1 MSKILQLNAQVRG
14 LKGRKVNQLRQKGV
28 IPSVVYGSGVK
39 DSVNLSIDYKE
50 FERIYSQGGEN
61 TLVGLRV
68 DENQAYNVLIHAVD
82 KDPVSDKYIHAD
94 FYAVNMSEKIQTM
107 IPLKFEGV
115 SDVIKNLGGVL
126 IKSKDQLEVESLPG
140 DLPSEIIIDISRLKT
155 FEDVIRV
162 KDIALSGNVVILNES
177 DEAIATIAPP
187 RSEEELKALDE
198 AVEEKVE
205 DVEAARKEEKE
216 KEEAEAA
223 ETEEEKK

>member
-140 DLPSEIIIDISRLKT
+140 DLPSEIIIDVSRLKT

-216 KEEAEAA
+216 KEKEEAA

>member
-216 KEEAEAA
+216 KEKEEAA

>member
-14 LKGRKVNQLRQKGV
+14 LRGRKVNQLRQRGV
-28 IPSVVYGSGVK
+28 IPAVVYGSGVK

-68 DENQAYNVLIHAVD
+68 DENQACNVLVHAVD

-107 IPLKFEGV
+107 IPLKFWGV
-115 SDVIKNLGGVL
+115 SDAIKNLGGVL
-126 IKSKDQLEVESLPG
+126 IKSKDELEVESLPG
-140 DLPSEIIIDISRLKT
+140 DLPSEIIVDISRLKT

-177 DEAIATIAPP
+177 DEAIATVTPP

-216 KEEAEAA
+216 KEEAEAV